1 MMPRKTKEQIV
12 AENAAH
18 LEQKW
23 QEFAAEYNKRLT
35 ILIYDFGRLVYAD
48 FTVTFMPA
56 LQEFALANRR
66 SVWTLPLVLPKQCD
80 SNLIWHLSEAE
91 DAVQRQLKE
100 EEFAAEML
108 RRRQAALDKLTEEE
122 RDLLG
127 IGK

>member
-1 MMPRKTKEQIV
+1 MPRKTKEQV
-12 AENAAH
+12 DAENAAR
-18 LEQKW
+18 LEQEW
-23 QEFAAEYNKRLT
+23 QKFTAEYNKRLT
-35 ILIYDFGRLVYAD
+35 ILIYDFGRLVYSD
-48 FTVTFMPA
+48 FAVTFMPA

-66 SVWTLPLVLPKQCD
+66 SVWTLPLVLPEQRD

-122 RDLLG
+122 RELLG
-127 IGK
+127 IDK

>member
-1 MMPRKTKEQIV
+1 MPRKTKEQV
-12 AENAAH
+12 DAENAAR
-18 LEQKW
+18 LEQEW
-23 QEFAAEYNKRLT
+23 QKFTAEYNKRLT
-35 ILIYDFGRLVYAD
+35 ILIYDFGRLVYSD

-122 RDLLG
+122 RELLG
-127 IGK
+127 IDK